1 MIYDFIVSGKNF
13 LVTGA
18 ASGIGKEVVRLLIA
32 SSNKVL
38 AVDRDKANLEHL
50 KDEISSDLLSSI
62 HGDITVSQTR
72 DQIVTYNEKFD
83 GVVNSA
89 GIINLVPFKYLKE
102 EMLTGMDRN
111 NYEAP
116 VLLNSL
122 LLKKGKINRGGSIVF
137 LSSIMS
143 TISTQTN
150 AIYTGTKAAL
160 SGVTKT
166 IALEVAPMNIRVNSV
181 SPGFVK
187 TPMLEY
193 IAQQTELNTAEA
205 NHPLGFGE
213 AHDVAN
219 AILFLL
225 SDASRWITGTNLII
239 DGGYC
244 AK

>member
-1 MIYDFIVSGKNF
+1 MIDDFIVSGGNY

-18 ASGIGKEVVRLLIA
+18 ASGIGKEVVILLIQA
-32 SSNKVL
+32 SNNVL
-38 AVDRDKANLEHL
+38 AVDKDAVKLEIL
-50 KDEISSDLLSSI
+50 NQEINSDLLHPF
-62 HGDITVSQTR
+62 HGDISMIKTI
-72 DQIVTYNEKFD
+72 DQIINYQGKFD
-83 GVVNSA
+83 GVVNCA
-89 GIINLVPFKYLKE
+89 GIIKLVPFKYIKE
-102 EMLTGMDRN
+102 EMLTEIDRN

-116 VLLNSL
+116 VLLNSS
-122 LLKKGKINRGGSIVF
+122 LLKKGKVNHGGSIVF

-143 TISTQTN
+143 VISTQTN

-160 SGVTKT
+160 ASVTKT

-193 IAQQTELNTAEA
+193 IAQQTDLIAAEA

-213 AHDVAN
+213 AYDVAN